1 MNIQQLEYVIALDTY
16 RNFVKAAEKCHV
28 TQATLSMM
36 IKKLEEELGARIF
49 DRTKKPLVPTEIGKR
64 VVEQARVILQEE
76 KRMKEL
82 IKAETGILSG
92 ELKLGIIPTLAPYIL
107 PIFMNGFLKK
117 YPQVKLKISELTT
130 DEIVHKLGINQLDAG
145 LLAIPLVKKEIT
157 EHPLF
162 HEEFVVYASSDQHL
176 LKKKYIL
183 ANEIDPNQLWL
194 LEEGHCMRSQVINL
208 CALKELEKEH
218 HQLEF
223 AAGSIETLKKII
235 EINKGITILPKLA
248 LKDMTEKQ
256 KNNIRYFKSPAPVR
270 EIGIVTYRNHVKEPL
285 INALKKE
292 ILQHIPKEMMI
303 DKERKPINI

>member
-76 KRMKEL
+76 KRMREL
-82 IKAETGILSG
+82 IKSETGILSG

-107 PIFMNGFLKK
+107 PIFMNTFLKK
-117 YPQVKLKISELTT
+117 YPQVRLKISELTT

-145 LLAIPLVKKEIT
+145 LLAIPLGKKEIS
-157 EHPLF
+157 EYPLF
-162 HEEFVVYASSDQHL
+162 QEEFVVYASSEQNL

-183 ANEIDPNQLWL
+183 ANEIDPNELWL

-208 CALKELEKEH
+208 CALKELEKEQ

-235 EINKGITILPKLA
+235 ELNKGITILPKLA
-248 LKDMTEKQ
+248 LKDMSEKQ
-256 KNNIRYFKSPAPVR
+256 KSNVRYFKSPAPVR

-285 INALKKE
+285 INALKIE
-292 ILQHIPKEMMI
+292 ILSNIPKDMMV
-303 DKERKPINI
+303 DKDRKPTKI